1 MVLAYSAV
9 DTLVCRWALLMYSM
23 IIKKIINLM
32 MPGTEFEVLANNAD
46 AMLLLVVIMTLCQQ
60 IIAFC
65 NEFE

>member
-1 MVLAYSAV
+1 
-9 DTLVCRWALLMYSM
+9 M

-32 MPGTEFEVLANNAD
+32 MPGTEFEVLANSAD
-46 AMLLLVVIMTLCQQ
+46 AMPLLAVIMALCQQ